1 MALITEDHLE
11 QQCLEWFKELGYA
24 YAFAPDLAPD
34 GTTPERTDFRQVILT
49 GRLRSALQR
58 LNPEVPAGTIE
69 SAVLQ
74 LANPNVPGLLAS
86 NRNFHRWMTQG
97 LPITYMDGNQQ
108 VGIRL
113 KVIGFDD
120 PASNDWLVV
129 NQLAIQGTK
138 HNRRPD
144 VVVYVN
150 GLPLAVIEL
159 KNPADAKADIWAGFN
174 QLQTYKQDI
183 PDLFTPN
190 VLLVISDGIQAR
202 LGSLSADRER
212 FQRWRTIEGIDN
224 EVDPLGNHR
233 DLETLVRG
241 IFDKGRLL
249 EFVRSFCLFEEDG
262 QIIKKIAAYHQFHAV
277 RAAVERVVE
286 ASRPDG
292 DKKGGVVWH
301 TQGAGKSIEMA
312 CLAGKLLTD
321 PRLENPTLVMVTDRQ
336 DLDGQLFGVFAGAGD
351 LLGESPKQADSR
363 QELRD
368 LLGNRPSGGI
378 IFTTIQKFATEPDED
393 KFPALTERHNIVVI
407 CDEAHRT
414 QYGFKGRFDTK
425 TGEIKYG
432 LAKALRDA
440 LPQATFLAFTGTPIS
455 QDDRDTQAVFGHYV
469 SVYDIQQAVEDGAT
483 VPIYYES
490 RLAKLALKQPLL
502 PQIDAA
508 VDALFADE
516 AEGFPEGVDDSPA
529 AERAKSRWAALEA
542 LVGAEPRL
550 KQVAADL
557 MAHFEQRSRTQ
568 PGKAMVVAMSRDIC
582 ARLYE
587 AIVALRPDWHDDDPK
602 KGAIKVVM
610 TAAASDEPYFQ
621 LHHTTKQQKKDLE
634 RRFKDPADPLK
645 IVLVRD
651 MWLTGFDVPCLATM
665 YVDKPMKGANLAQA
679 IARVNRVFKDK
690 PGGLVVDYIGIA
702 PQLKEALSTYTA
714 SKGKGQIK
722 LDVDQALRILKE
734 KLQVARDL
742 LHPVDW
748 SGFREPK
755 TAMALLPNCLDHILA
770 LPDGKQRYCDTVL
783 AMTKA
788 FALCGTLDEALVL
801 DPEVTF
807 LQAIRAPLIKGD
819 GDGGDGR
826 APKNVDFELRQLMS
840 DALVADGITDVFKV
854 AGLQKPDLSILS
866 DTFLAEVSKIPQKNL
881 AVELLQRLL
890 REEVQTRFKTNV
902 VKQKRFS
909 ELLQASL
916 NKYANRSI
924 EAAQVIEELIA
935 MAKQYRD
942 EAEKVEAMGLS
953 VAEAA
958 FYDALAN
965 NQSAHELM
973 GDEVLMKMAR
983 ELAEKLRGNLSID
996 WQYKENV
1003 RARLRTMIKALL
1015 KRYKYPPDQEA
1026 AAIDL
1031 VLQQTEMISEEWSR
1045 EDLGKKI
1052 EEVVAVALTQ
1062 SGAIQAGEV
1071 NR

>member
-11 QQCLEWFKELGYA
+11 QQCLAWFQELGYTHV
-24 YAFAPDLAPD
+24 FAPQLDSD
-34 GTTPERTDFRQVILT
+34 GTSPERTDFRQVILT

-58 LNPEVPAGTIE
+58 LNPDVPASTIE

-120 PASNDWLVV
+120 PAANDWLVV
-129 NQLAIQGTK
+129 NQLAIQGSK

-144 VVVYVN
+144 VVVYIN

-159 KNPADAKADIWAGFN
+159 KNPADEKADIWAGFN

-212 FQRWRTIEGIDN
+212 FQRWRTIEGEN
-224 EVDPLGNHR
+224 HLDPLGNHR

-249 EFVRSFCLFEEDG
+249 EFVRHFCLFEEDG

-277 RAAVERVVE
+277 RAAVESVVK

-363 QELRD
+363 QELRE

-455 QDDRDTQAVFGHYV
+455 QDDRDTQAVFGRYV

-490 RLAKLALKQPLL
+490 RLAKLALKEPLL
-502 PQIDAA
+502 PQ
-508 VDALFADE
+508 VDE
-516 AEGFPEGVDDSPA
+516 QVDDLFSDEDDIPA

-557 MAHFEQRSRTQ
+557 VAHFEQRSRTQ

-582 ARLYE
+582 ARLYD
-587 AIVALRPDWHDDDPK
+587 AIVALRPEWHDDDPK

-610 TAAASDEPYFQ
+610 TASASDEQYLQP
-621 LHHTTKQQKKDLE
+621 HHTTKQQKKDLE
-634 RRFKDPADPLK
+634 KRFKDPADPLK

-651 MWLTGFDVPCLATM
+651 MWLTGFDAPCLATM

-702 PQLKEALSTYTA
+702 PQLKEALATYTA
-714 SKGKGQIK
+714 SKGKGAPTI
-722 LDVDQALRILKE
+722 DTSEALRILKE

-742 LHPVDW
+742 LHPIDW
-748 SGFREPK
+748 SGFNDPK
-755 TAMALLPNCLDHILA
+755 TAMALLPNCVAHVLGLS
-770 LPDGKQRYCDTVL
+770 DGKKRYCDTVL
-783 AMTKA
+783 AITKA
-788 FALCGTLDEALVL
+788 FALCGTLDEAMALT
-801 DPEVTF
+801 DEVAF
-807 LQAIRAPLIKGD
+807 LQAIRAPIIKGD
-819 GDGGDGR
+819 GAEGDG
-826 APKNVDFELRQLMS
+826 ATPKNVDFELRQLLS
-840 DALVADGITDVFKV
+840 ESLVADGITDIFKV

-866 DTFLAEVSKIPQKNL
+866 DQFLAEVSKIPQKNL

-935 MAKQYRD
+935 MAKQFRD
-942 EAEKVEAMGLS
+942 EAEKVESMGLS
-953 VAEAA
+953 VAEVA

-965 NQSAHELM
+965 NQSAHDLM

-1026 AAIDL
+1026 AAIEL

-1052 EEVVAVALTQ
+1052 QAVVADALEKQ
-1062 SGAIQAGEV
+1062 F
-1071 NR
+1071 

>member
-11 QQCLEWFKELGYA
+11 QQCLEWFQELGYA

-34 GTTPERTDFRQVILT
+34 GSSPERTDFRQVVLT

-58 LNPEVPAGTIE
+58 LNPDVPAGTIE

-86 NRNFHRWMTQG
+86 NRQFHRWMTQG

-113 KVIGFDD
+113 KGIGFDN
-120 PASNDWLVV
+120 PAANDWLVV

-144 VVVYVN
+144 LVVYVN

-159 KNPADAKADIWAGFN
+159 KNPADEKADIWAAFN

-212 FQRWRTIEGIDN
+212 FQRWRTIEGEN
-224 EVDPLGNHR
+224 HLDPLGNHR

-241 IFDKGRLL
+241 IFDKTRLL

-277 RAAVERVVE
+277 RAAVESVVE

-368 LLGNRPSGGI
+368 LLANRPSGGI
-378 IFTTIQKFATEPDED
+378 IFTTIQKFATESDED
-393 KFPALTERHNIVVI
+393 KFPVLSDRHNIVVI

-469 SVYDIQQAVEDGAT
+469 SIYDIQQAVEDGAT

-490 RLAKLALKQPLL
+490 RLAKLALKEPLL
-502 PQIDAA
+502 PQ
-508 VDALFADE
+508 VDE
-516 AEGFPEGVDDSPA
+516 QVDDLFSDEDDIPA

-557 MAHFEQRSRTQ
+557 VAHFEQRSRTQ

-587 AIVALRPDWHDDDPK
+587 AIVALRPDWHDDDPY

-610 TAAASDEPYFQ
+610 TASASDEQYLQP
-621 LHHTTKQQKKDLE
+621 HHTTKQQKKDLE
-634 RRFKDPADPLK
+634 KRFKTPADPLK
-645 IVLVRD
+645 IVIVRD
-651 MWLTGFDVPCLATM
+651 MWLTGFDAPCLATM

-702 PQLKEALSTYTA
+702 PQLKEALATYTA
-714 SKGKGQIK
+714 SKGKGAPTI
-722 LDVDQALRILKE
+722 DTSEALRILKE

-742 LHPVDW
+742 LHPIDW
-748 SGFREPK
+748 SGFMDPK
-755 TAMALLPNCLDHILA
+755 TAMALLPNCLDHILE
-770 LPDGKQRYCDTVL
+770 LPEGKKRYCDTVL

-788 FALCGTLDEALVL
+788 FALCGTLDEAMARN
-801 DPEVTF
+801 DEVTF
-807 LQAIRAPLIKGD
+807 LQAIRAPLVKGD
-819 GDGGDGR
+819 GSDIGDGR
-826 APKNVDFELRQLMS
+826 SPKNVGFELRQLLS
-840 DALVADGITDVFKV
+840 QSLVSDGITDVFKV
-854 AGLQKPDLSILS
+854 AGLQKPDISILS
-866 DTFLAEVSKIPQKNL
+866 DQFLAEVSKIPQKNL

-890 REEVQTRFKTNV
+890 KEDVQTRFKTNV

-916 NKYANRSI
+916 VKYANRSI
-924 EAAQVIEELIA
+924 EAAQVIEELMA
-935 MAKQYRD
+935 MARQFRVD
-942 EAEKVEAMGLS
+942 AEKVQAMGLS
-953 VAEAA
+953 AAEIA

-965 NQSAHELM
+965 NQSAQDLM
-973 GDEVLMKMAR
+973 GDSTLMAMAR
-983 ELAEKLRGNLSID
+983 ELTTKLRGNLSID

-1015 KRYKYPPDQEA
+1015 KRYKYPPDQQA
-1026 AAIDL
+1026 AAVDL
-1031 VLQQTEMISEEWSR
+1031 VLIQAETLA
-1045 EDLGKKI
+1045 EDLS
-1052 EEVVAVALTQ
+1052 AA
-1062 SGAIQAGEV
+1062 AA
-1071 NR
+1071 

>member
-11 QQCLEWFKELGYA
+11 QQCLEWFKELGYRHV
-24 YAFAPDLAPD
+24 FAPQLAPD
-34 GTTPERTDFRQVILT
+34 GPTPERSDFRKVILT

-58 LNPEVPAGTIE
+58 LNPEVPASTIE

-97 LPITYMDGNQQ
+97 LPITYMEGNQQ

-113 KVIGFDD
+113 KVIGFDN
-120 PASNDWLVV
+120 PATNDWVVV

-144 VVVYVN
+144 LVVYVN

-159 KNPADAKADIWAGFN
+159 KNPADEKAGIWAAFN

-183 PDLFTPN
+183 PDLFTAN

-202 LGSLSADRER
+202 LGSLSADQER
-212 FQRWRTIEGIDN
+212 FQRWRTIEGVNN
-224 EVDPLGNHR
+224 EVDPLGAHR

-249 EFVRSFCLFEEDG
+249 EFVRRFCLFEEDG

-277 RAAVERVVE
+277 REAVERVVE

-312 CLAGKLLTD
+312 CLSGKLLTD
-321 PRLENPTLVMVTDRQ
+321 PRLENPTLVLVTDRQ

-351 LLGESPKQADSR
+351 LLGESPKQANSR

-378 IFTTIQKFATEPDED
+378 IFTTIQKFTTEAGED
-393 KFPALTERHNIVVI
+393 LFPALSERHNIVVI

-455 QDDRDTQAVFGHYV
+455 QDDRDTQAVFGHYI
-469 SVYDIQQAVEDGAT
+469 SIYDIQQAVEDGAT

-502 PQIDAA
+502 PQ
-508 VDALFADE
+508 VDERVDELFSE
-516 AEGFPEGVDDSPA
+516 EDDIPA

-550 KQVAADL
+550 IEVSADL
-557 MAHFEQRSRTQ
+557 ISHFEQRSRSQ
-568 PGKAMVVAMSRDIC
+568 PGKAMLVAMSRDIC
-582 ARLYE
+582 ARLYN

-610 TAAASDEPYFQ
+610 TASASDEQYLQP
-621 LHHTTKQQKKDLE
+621 HHTTKQQKKDLE
-634 RRFKDPADPLK
+634 KRFKDPADPLK
-645 IVLVRD
+645 IVIVRD
-651 MWLTGFDVPCLATM
+651 MWLTGFDAPCLATI

-702 PQLKEALSTYTA
+702 PQLKEALATYTA
-714 SKGKGQIK
+714 AKGKGAPTI
-722 LDVDQALRILKE
+722 DTSEALRILKE

-742 LHPVDW
+742 LHPIDW
-748 SGFREPK
+748 SGFKDPSQ
-755 TAMALLPNCLDHILA
+755 ALALLPNCLDHILA
-770 LPDGKQRYCDTVL
+770 MPDGKKRYCDTVL

-788 FALCGTLDEALVL
+788 FALCGTLDEAMAL

-807 LQAIRAPLIKGD
+807 LQAIRAPLVKGD
-819 GDGGDGR
+819 GVGGDGS
-826 APKNVDFELRQLMS
+826 APKNVDFELQQLLS
-840 DALVADGITDVFKV
+840 ESLVAAGITDIFQV
-854 AGLQKPDLSILS
+854 AGLQKPDIGILS
-866 DTFLAEVSKIPQKNL
+866 DQFLAEVSKIPQKNL

-890 REEVQTRFKTNV
+890 KEEVRSRFKSNV

-916 NKYANRSI
+916 TKYANRSI

-935 MAKQYRD
+935 MAKQFRD
-942 EAEKVEAMGLS
+942 EVEKVEAMGLS
-953 VAEAA
+953 AAEVA

-965 NQSAHELM
+965 NRSAQELM
-973 GDEVLMKMAR
+973 GDQVLTQMAR
-983 ELAEKLRGNLSID
+983 ELAEKLRNNLSID

-1026 AAIDL
+1026 VAIDL
-1031 VLQQTEMISEEWSR
+1031 VLQQTEMIAEEWSR
-1045 EDLGKKI
+1045 QDLGEKI
-1052 EEVVAVALTQ
+1052 EVAVAGTL
-1062 SGAIQAGEV
+1062 A
-1071 NR
+1071 R

>member
-11 QQCLEWFKELGYA
+11 QQCLEWFKDLGYRHV
-24 YAFAPDLAPD
+24 FAPDLDRD
-34 GTTPERTDFRQVILT
+34 GPTPERSDFRKAILT
-49 GRLRSALQR
+49 GRLSSALQR
-58 LNPEVPAGTIE
+58 LNPGVPASSIE

-97 LPITYMDGNQQ
+97 LPITYMEGNQQ

-113 KVIGFDD
+113 KVIGFDN
-120 PASNDWLVV
+120 PAANDWLVV

-144 VVVYVN
+144 LVVYVN

-159 KNPADAKADIWAGFN
+159 KNPADEKAGIWAAFN

-183 PDLFTPN
+183 PDLFTAN

-202 LGSLSADRER
+202 LGSLSADQER
-212 FQRWRTIEGIDN
+212 FQRWRTIEGVNN
-224 EVDPLGNHR
+224 EVDPLGAHR

-249 EFVRSFCLFEEDG
+249 EFVRRFCLFEEDG

-277 RAAVERVVE
+277 REAVERVVA
-286 ASRPDG
+286 ASTPDG

-312 CLAGKLLTD
+312 CLSGKLLTD
-321 PRLENPTLVMVTDRQ
+321 PRLENPTLVIVTDRQ

-351 LLGESPKQADSR
+351 LLGESPKQANSR

-378 IFTTIQKFATEPDED
+378 IFTTIQKFATEAGED
-393 KFPALTERHNIVVI
+393 QFPALSQRHNIVVI
-407 CDEAHRT
+407 CDEAHRS

-455 QDDRDTQAVFGHYV
+455 QDDRDTQAVFGHYI
-469 SVYDIQQAVEDGAT
+469 SIYDIQQAVEDGAT

-490 RLAKLALKQPLL
+490 RLAKLALKEPLL
-502 PQIDAA
+502 PQ
-508 VDALFADE
+508 VDERVDELFSE
-516 AEGFPEGVDDSPA
+516 EDDIPA

-550 KQVAADL
+550 IEVAADL
-557 MAHFEQRSRTQ
+557 IAHFEQRSRSQ
-568 PGKAMVVAMSRDIC
+568 PGKAMLVAMSRDIC
-582 ARLYE
+582 ARLYD
-587 AIVALRPDWHDDDPK
+587 AIVALRPEWHDDDPK

-610 TAAASDEPYFQ
+610 TASASDEQYLQP
-621 LHHTTKQQKKDLE
+621 HHTTKQQKKDLE
-634 RRFKDPADPLK
+634 KRFKDPADPLK
-645 IVLVRD
+645 IVIVRD
-651 MWLTGFDVPCLATM
+651 MWLTGFDAPCLATM

-702 PQLKEALSTYTA
+702 PQLKEALATYTA
-714 SKGKGQIK
+714 AKGKGAPTI
-722 LDVDQALRILKE
+722 DTSEALRILKE

-742 LHPVDW
+742 LHPIDW
-748 SGFREPK
+748 SGFKVPSQ
-755 TAMALLPNCLDHILA
+755 ALALLPNCLDHILA
-770 LPDGKQRYCDTVL
+770 MPDGKKRYCDTVL

-788 FALCGTLDEALVL
+788 FALCGTLDEAISL

-807 LQAIRAPLIKGD
+807 LQAIRAPLVKGD
-819 GDGGDGR
+819 GVGGDGS
-826 APKNVDFELRQLMS
+826 APKNVDFELRQLLS
-840 DALVADGITDVFKV
+840 ESLVAAGITDIFQV
-854 AGLQKPDLSILS
+854 AGLQKPDIGILS
-866 DTFLAEVSKIPQKNL
+866 DQFLAEVSKIPQKNL

-890 REEVQTRFKTNV
+890 KEEVRSRFKSNV

-916 NKYANRSI
+916 TKYANRSI

-935 MAKQYRD
+935 MAKQFRD
-942 EAEKVEAMGLS
+942 EVEKVEAMGLS
-953 VAEAA
+953 TAEVA
-958 FYDALAN
+958 FYDVLAN
-965 NQSAHELM
+965 NRSAQELM
-973 GDEVLMKMAR
+973 GDQVLTQMAR
-983 ELAEKLRGNLSID
+983 ELAEKLRNNLSID

-1026 AAIDL
+1026 VAIDL
-1031 VLQQTEMISEEWSR
+1031 VLQQTEIIAEEWSR
-1045 EDLGKKI
+1045 QDLGEKI
-1052 EEVVAVALTQ
+1052 AGAVAETLAKQ
-1062 SGAIQAGEV
+1062 F
-1071 NR
+1071 

>member
-11 QQCLEWFKELGYA
+11 QQCLEWFKALGYA

-58 LNPEVPAGTIE
+58 LNPGVPAGTIE

-97 LPITYMDGNQQ
+97 LPITYMEGNQQ

-120 PASNDWLVV
+120 PAANDWLVV
-129 NQLAIQGTK
+129 NQLAIQGSK

-159 KNPADAKADIWAGFN
+159 KNPADQKADIWAGFN

-202 LGSLSADRER
+202 VGSLSADRER
-212 FQRWRTIEGIDN
+212 FQRWRTIEGEN
-224 EVDPLGNHR
+224 HLDPLGAHR

-249 EFVRSFCLFEEDG
+249 EFVRRFCLFEEDG

-277 RAAVERVVE
+277 RAAVESVVK
-286 ASRPDG
+286 ASKPDG

-378 IFTTIQKFATEPDED
+378 IFTTIQKFATEDGEEQ
-393 KFPALTERHNIVVI
+393 FPALSERRNIVVI

-455 QDDRDTQAVFGHYV
+455 QEDRDTQAVFGHYV

-490 RLAKLALKQPLL
+490 RLAKLALKEPLL

-508 VDALFADE
+508 VDALFADA
-516 AEGFPEGVDDSPA
+516 AEGFPEGVDDIPA

-550 KQVAADL
+550 QQVAADL
-557 MAHFEQRSRTQ
+557 IAHFEQRSRTQ
-568 PGKAMVVAMSRDIC
+568 PGKAIGVLMSRDIC
-582 ARLYE
+582 ARLYA
-587 AIVALRPDWHDDDPK
+587 AIVALRPDWHDDDHM
-602 KGAIKVVM
+602 KGVIKVVM
-610 TAAASDEPYFQ
+610 TAVASDQEHLQP
-621 LHHTTKQQKKDLE
+621 HHTTKQQKKDLE
-634 RRFKDPADPLK
+634 KRFKDPADPLK

-651 MWLTGFDVPCLATM
+651 MWLTGFDAPCLATM

-702 PQLKEALSTYTA
+702 PQLKEALATYTA
-714 SKGKGQIK
+714 SKGKGAPTI
-722 LDVDQALRILKE
+722 DTSEALRILKE

-742 LHPVDW
+742 LHPIDW
-748 SGFREPK
+748 SGFTDPK
-755 TAMALLPNCLDHILA
+755 TALALLPNCLDHILA

-788 FALCGTLDEALVL
+788 FALCGTLDQAMELNA
-801 DPEVTF
+801 EVTF

-819 GDGGDGR
+819 GTDGGDGR

-866 DTFLAEVSKIPQKNL
+866 DQFLAEISKIPQKNL

-890 REEVQTRFKTNV
+890 TEEVQTRFKTNV

-924 EAAQVIEELIA
+924 EAAQVIEELRA
-935 MAKQYRD
+935 LAKQFRD
-942 EAEKVEAMGLS
+942 EAEKVEALGLS
-953 VAEAA
+953 VAEVA

-965 NQSAHELM
+965 NQSAQDLM

-1015 KRYKYPPDQEA
+1015 KRYRYPPDQEA
-1026 AAIDL
+1026 AAIEL

-1045 EDLGKKI
+1045 EDLGNKI
-1052 EEVVAVALTQ
+1052 QAVVADALEKQ
-1062 SGAIQAGEV
+1062 F
-1071 NR
+1071 